1 MAAQGMHRFHGQ
13 KAPAPPTGK
22 RDQERGHPLS
32 FRIHD
37 ASLDVTDRR
46 SLIEGED
53 RKPGEVLRSHASAP
67 SNREGI
73 NVYILCEEAPI
84 KPKPSFDIGGVLT
97 LT

>member
-1 MAAQGMHRFHGQ
+1 MHRLHGQ
-13 KAPAPPTGK
+13 EAPAPKTGE

-32 FRIHD
+32 LRIHD
-37 ASLDVTDRR
+37 ASPDVADRR

-67 SNREGI
+67 SNCEGI
-73 NVYILCEEAPI
+73 SPYILCEDAPI